1 MPVQKLPLG
10 ICWGTLIKA
19 SLPELIHEAGR
30 NGFGT
35 IAVTPPS
42 YRRCLDSGT
51 SAADLRRMLAD
62 NGVRV
67 TVIDPL
73 LAGLPGSPRPEDVPD
88 NLRDGF
94 LHDEDYCY
102 EVAEALGAKVINLA
116 HFLGKSVPLP
126 DMAGAIA
133 AISRRAAQHGLAVS
147 LEFIPG
153 TGMPDLVT
161 ANELV
166 ELAGESNLGVL
177 FDTWHFVRS
186 GGTLQQ
192 LRALPPGRINAV
204 QISDRIPPPP
214 GAAYVPMSGR
224 LFPGEG
230 EQPLDE
236 ILKGVFANNA
246 SVTVEM
252 EVFSAD
258 LAAMPV
264 AAAAERAAEAAR
276 WWLAGKGASIR
287 WPGAMPR

>member
-1 MPVQKLPLG
+1 MTVNKLPLG
-10 ICWGTLIKA
+10 ICWGTLINA
-19 SLPELIHEAGR
+19 SLPELIAEAGR

-42 YRRCLDSGT
+42 FRRCLEAGT
-51 SAADLRRMLAD
+51 TVAEIRAMLAD
-62 NGVRV
+62 QGVRV

-73 LAGLPGSPRPEDVPD
+73 LAGVPGSPRPEDVPE

-94 LHDEDYCY
+94 TCDEAYCY
-102 EVAEALGAKVINLA
+102 VVAEALGAKVVNVA
-116 HFLGKSVPLP
+116 HFLGKPVPLP
-126 DMAGAIA
+126 EMAGAAA
-133 AISRRAAQHGLAVS
+133 AISRRAAAHGLQIS

-153 TGMPDLVT
+153 TGLPDLVT
-161 ANELV
+161 TNEIV
-166 ELAGESNLGVL
+166 ELAGEPNLGVL
-177 FDTWHFVRS
+177 FDTWHYVRS
-186 GGTLQQ
+186 GGTLEQ
-192 LRALPPGRINAV
+192 LRALPPGRINAL

-236 ILKGVFANNA
+236 ILKGVFANNPSLTA
-246 SVTVEM
+246 EM

-264 AAAAERAAEAAR
+264 AAAAERAAKATR
-276 WWLAGKGASIR
+276 MWLAGKGASIQ
-287 WPGAMPR
+287 WPGAALR

>member
-1 MPVQKLPLG
+1 MPVNKLPLG

-19 SLPELIHEAGR
+19 SLPELIAEAGR

-42 YRRCLDSGT
+42 FRRCLEAGT
-51 SAADLRRMLAD
+51 TVAELRTMLAD
-62 NGVRV
+62 HGVRV

-73 LAGLPGSPRPEDVPD
+73 LAGLPGSPRPEDVPE

-94 LHDEDYCY
+94 LHDEAYCY
-102 EVAEALGAKVINLA
+102 VVAEALGAKVVNVA
-116 HFLGKSVPLP
+116 HFLGKAVPLP
-126 DMAGAIA
+126 ELAGAIKA
-133 AISRRAAQHGLAVS
+133 MGRRAAAHGLQIS

-161 ANELV
+161 ANEIV
-166 ELAGESNLGVL
+166 ELAGEPNLGVL

-186 GGTLQQ
+186 GSTLEQ
-192 LRALPPGRINAV
+192 LRALPPGRINAL

-236 ILKGVFANNA
+236 ILKLVFANNA
-246 SVTVEM
+246 SITAEI

-258 LAAMPV
+258 LSAMPV
-264 AAAAERAAEAAR
+264 AAAAEHAAQAIR
-276 WWLAGKGASIR
+276 TWLAGKGASIE
-287 WPGAMPR
+287 WP